1 MPRLPDEKDWE
12 EQEPF
17 PPMSSKN
24 SSRVEILSGS
34 GWSVN
39 ANETTTGDVSS
50 GESQKSPVDEQIEN
64 VKFYMKQAKAAG
76 KIEELE
82 ILRQSLN
89 DLIIWKKHSES

>member
-1 MPRLPDEKDWE
+1 M
-12 EQEPF
+12 
-17 PPMSSKN
+17 
-24 SSRVEILSGS
+24 
-34 GWSVN
+34 N